1 MEPIPQTGNPQL
13 DHYLAMAFMVTNT
26 ASIAASALNAKI
38 RSAIDSE
45 GEAPKA
51 FIVAA
56 LVLNYVAFNID
67 KAMQMQK
74 LLRGVEAVSV
84 RVGPA
89 GAQAAGAQE
98 SGPAG
103 ESAQP

>member
-1 MEPIPQTGNPQL
+1 VEPIPQTGNAKL
-13 DHYLAMAFMVTNT
+13 DHYLALAFMVTNT

-45 GEAPKA
+45 GEAPKL
-51 FIVAA
+51 FVGIGV
-56 LVLNYVAFNID
+56 VLNYLAFNLD

-74 LLRGVEAVSV
+74 LLRGQQAVSV
-84 RVGPA
+84 RVG
-89 GAQAAGAQE
+89 Q
-98 SGPAG
+98 AG

>member
-1 MEPIPQTGNPQL
+1 MEPIPQTGNAKL
-13 DHYLAMAFMVTNT
+13 DHYLALAFMVTNT

-45 GEAPKA
+45 GEAPKP
-51 FIVAA
+51 FIVGA
-56 LVLNYVAFNID
+56 LVLNYLAFNID

-74 LLRGVEAVSV
+74 LLRGQQAVSV
-84 RVGPA
+84 RVGQA
-89 GAQAAGAQE
+89 GA
-98 SGPAG
+98 PAG

>member
-1 MEPIPQTGNPQL
+1 MEPIPQTGNPKL
-13 DHYLAMAFMVTNT
+13 DHWLALAFMVTNT

-45 GEAPKA
+45 GEAPKP

-56 LVLNYVAFNID
+56 LVLNYAAFNID

-74 LLRGVEAVSV
+74 LLRGHEVVSV
-84 RVGPA
+84 RLGSA
-89 GAQAAGAQE
+89 GTQA
-98 SGPAG
+98 SGD
-103 ESAQP
+103 SAQPPSQP